1 MTSDVTYLP
10 HSLSAYILPELRG
23 SLSQVRERK
32 TKSRPRRRLPCKVGH
47 GLEDSVLHGLTRGV
61 GRTPSCTADPQRR
74 VSRESTRLFAEPLQ
88 SCDLIPPFRHEET
101 DSATVPAEQRELHC
115 QLSRR
120 RGQSEDS
127 TGSVGAWR
135 REAGAARPPLLPQ
148 PGPIAR
154 HPASRGAWHTL
165 PLPPRV
171 SPMACHPGAA
181 VATDKRTCIP
191 WSSRCMAVSSPCAEW
206 PCDVRLHSKPP

>member
-32 TKSRPRRRLPCKVGH
+32 TKSWPRRRLLCKVGH
-47 GLEDSVLHGLTRGV
+47 GPEDSVLHGLTRGV
-61 GRTPSCTADPQRR
+61 GSQGSPH
-74 VSRESTRLFAEPLQ
+74 VYLQ
-88 SCDLIPPFRHEET
+88 SSSSHVISPPPFVTRKLT
-101 DSATVPAEQRELHC
+101 RPLC
-115 QLSRR
+115 QLSRGSYTASSPGEGDSQR
-120 RGQSEDS
+120 S
-127 TGSVGAWR
+127 TGSVGARR

>member
-10 HSLSAYILPELRG
+10 HSLSAYILPELSG

-32 TKSRPRRRLPCKVGH
+32 TKSWPRRRLLRKVGH

-61 GRTPSCTADPQRR
+61 GSQGSPH
-74 VSRESTRLFAEPLQ
+74 VYLQ
-88 SCDLIPPFRHEET
+88 SRSSHVISSPPFVTRKLT
-101 DSATVPAEQRELHC
+101 RPLCPAEQRELHC

-127 TGSVGAWR
+127 TGSVGARR

-148 PGPIAR
+148 PGPIGR

-171 SPMACHPGAA
+171 SPMARHPGAA